1 MTTTVSSVTSHFP
14 SAEDGFTT
22 TLSSTISA
30 GATTVGL
37 NSVAGYANG
46 EVAVLVV
53 APTVSSEKQVFTGI
67 VDTSGIQLTGVKWTT
82 GTNQTHAAG
91 TTVVDYAT
99 ATHISMISKGILV
112 SHEQDGTIKDG
123 AITTAAKLASDVVTT
138 AKILDDAVTAP
149 KLVGIDRSNLTTDSN
164 PYKFLAYQTGTAQTL
179 ANTSPTKVVLNT
191 EAYDT
196 NNNFDSTT
204 NYRYTVPV
212 SGFYQICVQFTPTAG
227 ANTAV
232 DCYLYKNGSL
242 YANSKMGNTGS
253 VANASAS
260 INLLMQLTAADYL
273 ELYGACGSGSGTTL
287 AGGGTVWNY
296 MSGYLVSR
304 T

>member
-1 MTTTVSSVTSHFP
+1 MAYAAWSVAFGEQP
-14 SAEDGFTT
+14 SASKWNILGTNDAAF
-22 TLSSTISA
+22 
-30 GATTVGL
+30 
-37 NSVAGYANG
+37 NNG
-46 EVAVLVV
+46 
-53 APTVSSEKQVFTGI
+53 TGI
-67 VDTSGIQLTGVKWTT
+67 
-82 GTNQTHAAG
+82 
-91 TTVVDYAT
+91 T
-99 ATHISMISKGILV
+99 AL
-112 SHEQDGTIKDG
+112 SH
-123 AITTAAKLASDVVTT
+123 
-138 AKILDDAVTAP
+138 AVTA
-149 KLVGIDRSNLTTDSN
+149 VAN
-164 PYKFLAYQTGTAQTL
+164 PYKFLAYQTGTAHTL